1 MFGRAILLLA
11 ASTLIASC
19 AATNQELIPP
29 VRTQEQAIV
38 AGISSDKAIA
48 IANDAA
54 LKSYPSL
61 KEFRP
66 VVCEQQVFW
75 RIIYDGGGPEILMDK
90 ISGKIV
96 WSQTTPQ
103 GPNPLKSEPKTPGKI
118 TAANAVDV
126 AQEDIRRSL
135 PNMDLDFYVLHT
147 CELDRVW
154 RVIVEPK
161 LTVRA
166 NEQYPAIPN
175 ASTLNYVIDKSSGEI
190 LFKQRT

>member
-11 ASTLIASC
+11 VSTLASC
-19 AATNQELIPP
+19 GATNQENIPP
-29 VRTQEQAIV
+29 VRTQEQAV
-38 AGISSDKAIA
+38 VSGISRDKAIA

-54 LKSYPSL
+54 VKSYPSL
-61 KEFRP
+61 REFRP
-66 VVCEQQVFW
+66 VACEQQVFW
-75 RIIYDGGGPEILMDK
+75 RVIYDGGGPEILIDK

-96 WSQTTPQ
+96 WNQTTPQ
-103 GPNPLKSEPKTPGKI
+103 GPNPLKPEPSPARI
-118 TAANAVDV
+118 TAANAVDI
-126 AQEDIRRSL
+126 AQEDMRRSL
-135 PNMDLDFYVLHT
+135 PNMDLSFYVLHT

-161 LTVRA
+161 LTIKA

-175 ASTLNYVIDKSSGEI
+175 ASTLNYVIDKASGEI